1 MGEDAKVAVRN
12 LRRDANEKLK
22 KMEKDHEITE
32 DDLKKALEKVDK
44 AVEKSIKGIDEVIAA
59 KDKEIMEV

>member
-1 MGEDAKVAVRN
+1 MGEEAKVAIRN
-12 LRRDANEKLK
+12 LRRDANDKLK

-32 DDLKKALEKVDK
+32 DDLKKALDKVQK
-44 AVEKSIKGIDEVIAA
+44 AVEKTEKSIDDVIAL